1 MVKRTIDS
9 RIMES
14 IKKYI
19 EKISQYYKIEAII
32 LFGSYAKGTENED
45 SDIDIAIISSDFS
58 DIIEDGAK
66 LIGLTW
72 KIDTRIEPHPITTED
87 YQKVSNPFVRNDRFL
102 ERILPAIK
110 RYETCKDIENKPIYL
125 KVLKN
130 ELHDTYWENINVED
144 LIYGSYAGQMLDS
157 LLPMREMNVRVRF
170 NEELETLKEYIVE
183 KVKDRQTGHPS
194 VGEER

>member
-87 YQKVSNPFVRNDRFL
+87 YQEVSNPFVREVVDTG
-102 ERILPAIK
+102 IK
-110 RYETCKDIENKPIYL
+110 
-125 KVLKN
+125 V
-130 ELHDTYWENINVED
+130 
-144 LIYGSYAGQMLDS
+144 A
-157 LLPMREMNVRVRF
+157 
-170 NEELETLKEYIVE
+170 
-183 KVKDRQTGHPS
+183 
-194 VGEER
+194 

>member
-72 KIDTRIEPHPITTED
+72 KIDTRIEPHPITSED
-87 YQKVSNPFVRNDRFL
+87 YQKVSNPFVREVVDTG
-102 ERILPAIK
+102 IK
-110 RYETCKDIENKPIYL
+110 
-125 KVLKN
+125 V
-130 ELHDTYWENINVED
+130 
-144 LIYGSYAGQMLDS
+144 A
-157 LLPMREMNVRVRF
+157 
-170 NEELETLKEYIVE
+170 
-183 KVKDRQTGHPS
+183 
-194 VGEER
+194 

>member
-87 YQKVSNPFVRNDRFL
+87 YQKVANPFVREVVDTG
-102 ERILPAIK
+102 IK
-110 RYETCKDIENKPIYL
+110 
-125 KVLKN
+125 V
-130 ELHDTYWENINVED
+130 
-144 LIYGSYAGQMLDS
+144 A
-157 LLPMREMNVRVRF
+157 
-170 NEELETLKEYIVE
+170 
-183 KVKDRQTGHPS
+183 
-194 VGEER
+194 

>member
-32 LFGSYAKGTENED
+32 LFSSYAKGTENED

-87 YQKVSNPFVRNDRFL
+87 YQKISNPFVREVIDTG
-102 ERILPAIK
+102 IK
-110 RYETCKDIENKPIYL
+110 
-125 KVLKN
+125 V
-130 ELHDTYWENINVED
+130 
-144 LIYGSYAGQMLDS
+144 A
-157 LLPMREMNVRVRF
+157 
-170 NEELETLKEYIVE
+170 
-183 KVKDRQTGHPS
+183 
-194 VGEER
+194 

>member
-14 IKKYI
+14 IRKYI

-45 SDIDIAIISSDFS
+45 SDIDIAIVSSDFN

-72 KIDTRIEPHPITTED
+72 KIDTRIEPHPISTED
-87 YQKVSNPFVRNDRFL
+87 YQKVSNPFVREVVDTG
-102 ERILPAIK
+102 IK
-110 RYETCKDIENKPIYL
+110 
-125 KVLKN
+125 V
-130 ELHDTYWENINVED
+130 
-144 LIYGSYAGQMLDS
+144 A
-157 LLPMREMNVRVRF
+157 
-170 NEELETLKEYIVE
+170 
-183 KVKDRQTGHPS
+183 
-194 VGEER
+194 

>member
-14 IKKYI
+14 LKKYI

-87 YQKVSNPFVRNDRFL
+87 YQKVSNPFVREVVNTG
-102 ERILPAIK
+102 IK
-110 RYETCKDIENKPIYL
+110 
-125 KVLKN
+125 V
-130 ELHDTYWENINVED
+130 
-144 LIYGSYAGQMLDS
+144 A
-157 LLPMREMNVRVRF
+157 
-170 NEELETLKEYIVE
+170 
-183 KVKDRQTGHPS
+183 
-194 VGEER
+194 

>member
-1 MVKRTIDS
+1 MVKRTIDR

-19 EKISQYYKIEAII
+19 DKISQYYKIEAII

-45 SDIDIAIISSDFS
+45 SDIDIAVISNDFN

-87 YQKVSNPFVRNDRFL
+87 YKKISNPFIREVVDTG
-102 ERILPAIK
+102 IK
-110 RYETCKDIENKPIYL
+110 
-125 KVLKN
+125 V
-130 ELHDTYWENINVED
+130 
-144 LIYGSYAGQMLDS
+144 A
-157 LLPMREMNVRVRF
+157 
-170 NEELETLKEYIVE
+170 
-183 KVKDRQTGHPS
+183 
-194 VGEER
+194 

>member
-45 SDIDIAIISSDFS
+45 SDIDIAIISSDFN

-72 KIDTRIEPHPITTED
+72 KIDTRIEPHPITTEG
-87 YQKVSNPFVRNDRFL
+87 YQNVSNPFVREVVHRG
-102 ERILPAIK
+102 IK
-110 RYETCKDIENKPIYL
+110 
-125 KVLKN
+125 V
-130 ELHDTYWENINVED
+130 
-144 LIYGSYAGQMLDS
+144 A
-157 LLPMREMNVRVRF
+157 
-170 NEELETLKEYIVE
+170 
-183 KVKDRQTGHPS
+183 
-194 VGEER
+194 

>member
-45 SDIDIAIISSDFS
+45 SDIDIAIISSDFN

-87 YQKVSNPFVRNDRFL
+87 YQKISNPFVREVIDTG
-102 ERILPAIK
+102 IK
-110 RYETCKDIENKPIYL
+110 
-125 KVLKN
+125 V
-130 ELHDTYWENINVED
+130 
-144 LIYGSYAGQMLDS
+144 A
-157 LLPMREMNVRVRF
+157 
-170 NEELETLKEYIVE
+170 
-183 KVKDRQTGHPS
+183 
-194 VGEER
+194 